1 MTLLV
6 KNAKRRGPPLEVS
19 PDERVKQFKGDL
31 SGDGGILLCKFCD
44 HSLDYVPH
52 GKDHLQSKSIF

>member
-1 MTLLV
+1 MPLTIIYCKCSFHRRTEGSDPPS

-31 SGDGGILLCKFCD
+31 SGDGGI
-44 HSLDYVPH
+44 
-52 GKDHLQSKSIF
+52 